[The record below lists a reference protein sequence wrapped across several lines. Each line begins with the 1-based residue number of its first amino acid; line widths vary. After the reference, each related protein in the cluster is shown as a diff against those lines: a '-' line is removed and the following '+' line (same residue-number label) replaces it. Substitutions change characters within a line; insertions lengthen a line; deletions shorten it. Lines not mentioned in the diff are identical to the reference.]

1 MHYYGASEGLLLRG
15 HEHLRR
21 WDHGRQV
28 RLFIT
33 ASIDEASEDSV
44 SRVRLDG
51 QDSAG
56 VRQVATQDAE
66 QRAWSIAARA
76 GTRWARRT
84 SQAATRA
91 RPVDRTEKPAPA
103 AIERGREKEPQSNRK
118 LSGKS
123 VMYPVRNPAADRRRK
138 LVDHDATL

>member
-21 WDHGRQV
+21 WDQV

-33 ASIDEASEDSV
+33 ASIDEASHVEDSV

-66 QRAWSIAARA
+66 QRTWSIAARA
-76 GTRWARRT
+76 GMRWARRT

-123 VMYPVRNPAADRRRK
+123 VMYPFRNPAADRRRK